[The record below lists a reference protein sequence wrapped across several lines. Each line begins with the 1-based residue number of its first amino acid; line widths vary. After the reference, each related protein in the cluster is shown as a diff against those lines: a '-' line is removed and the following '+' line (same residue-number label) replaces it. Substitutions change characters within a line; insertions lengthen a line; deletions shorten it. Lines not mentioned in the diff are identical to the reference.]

1 MRLLKNS
8 EASDF
13 QPQLDAWLRPG
24 ALVSSADEAPLLLGP
39 NARSERV
46 VAVVAGEAVSHAALY
61 VHQVHVH
68 GCPLSVGVIG
78 AVATDPRWRHH
89 GLAGQVLAEIEGLAR
104 AQNLDLLALWAT
116 DTGLYEQ
123 AGYVRSGR
131 EWIAVWQNDDT
142 DGPYR
147 VRALEANDLP
157 ALMGIHAR
165 ESVHTQRSLADWQ
178 ALARIPAMTSCVAVD
193 QADAVHAYA
202 FCGKGIDL
210 ENCIHEWAGVAGA
223 LPALASYT
231 RASLRVPEIY
241 IMGGPHQASVLQVL
255 QQQSV
260 AIRQGAL
267 GMLRLLRP
275 AAVAERFRLTGV
287 LATLEAQPDC
297 EALERDAAEQVPPEV
312 RLFGDDQRTGLIAL
326 HLSGLDSM

>member
-1 MRLLKNS
+1 MRLLENS
-8 EASDF
+8 EATDF
-13 QPQLDAWLRPG
+13 QPRLDAWLRPG
-24 ALVSSADEAPLLLGP
+24 AAVTSANEAPLLLGP
-39 NARSERV
+39 NARSKRV
-46 VAVVAGEAVSHAALY
+46 VAEVAGEAVSHAALY

-78 AVATDPRWRHH
+78 AVATDPRWRQQ

-104 AQNLDLLALWAT
+104 AENLDLLALWAT

-123 AGYVRSGR
+123 AGFVRSGH
-131 EWIAVWQNDDT
+131 EWIAAWQNDDLH
-142 DGPYR
+142 GPYR

-157 ALMGIHAR
+157 ALMSIHAR
-165 ESVHTQRSLADWQ
+165 EAVHTQRSLADWQ
-178 ALARIPAMTSCVAVD
+178 ALVRIPAMTGCVAVD
-193 QADAVHAYA
+193 GALAVQAYA

-231 RASLRVPEIY
+231 RASLGVPEIY
-241 IMGGPHQASVLQVL
+241 IMGGQHQASVLQVL
-255 QQQSV
+255 QPHTV
-260 AIRQGAL
+260 ALRQGAL

-275 AAVAERFRLTGV
+275 AAVAERFRLTGI

-297 EALERDAAEQVPPEV
+297 ESLERDAAEHVPPEV
-312 RLFGDDQRTGLIAL
+312 RLFGDDQHAGLIAL